1 MAEIILVSI
10 FFCLLSTTK
19 ALSTLHINLAVY
31 LRGFAGEY
39 CYFYFFQIMVLYGF
53 STLHLF
59 IVLKT
64 TCFTELHVH
73 TIHLRLIIFNPCS
86 LVGVSRLSI

>member
-39 CYFYFFQIMVLYGF
+39 CYFFFSNNGVIWVLY
-53 STLHLF
+53 SSSVH
-59 IVLKT
+59 
-64 TCFTELHVH
+64 CFENHV
-73 TIHLRLIIFNPCS
+73 FY
-86 LVGVSRLSI
+86 